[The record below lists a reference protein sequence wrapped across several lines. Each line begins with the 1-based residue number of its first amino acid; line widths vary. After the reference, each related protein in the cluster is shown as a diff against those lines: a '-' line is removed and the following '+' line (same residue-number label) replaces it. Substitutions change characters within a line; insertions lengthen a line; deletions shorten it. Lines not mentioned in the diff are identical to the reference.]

1 MQVRF
6 RKGIC
11 FVKDHTDVVW
21 SDLAL
26 SLRDVQFSKLY
37 WFSENKGRKMDWNP
51 IKALKLG
58 NKSKNLVISN
68 Q

>member
-21 SDLAL
+21 SDLGL

-37 WFSENKGRKMDWNP
+37 RFSENKGK
-51 IKALKLG
+51 
-58 NKSKNLVISN
+58 KNGLEPN
-68 Q
+68 

>member
-6 RKGIC
+6 RKGIY

-21 SDLAL
+21 SDLGL

-37 WFSENKGRKMDWNP
+37 WFSGNKGKKMDWNP
-51 IKALKLG
+51 IKVLKLG